1 MYIENEEPFNIY
13 EYIKDNF
20 IGILLLILAVFIV
33 YFVDYIN
40 NVNMVLF
47 QTPSP
52 IPFANN
58 TPVLS
63 LMNTKQK
70 RNKKR

>member
-40 NVNMVLF
+40 SINMFLF
-47 QTPSP
+47 QTLSP

-58 TPVLS
+58 TPVLPV
-63 LMNTKQK
+63 MNTKQK